1 MYNNQFFYSYPNF
14 TTKQTLFSKI
24 KNLNFTVLLNQTQ
37 KTLNIIN
44 QAIPIVNQIKPLI
57 SNTKTIFKIASA
69 INKDDNNNIKQEIK
83 KEDIKKE
90 ERVYN
95 QPTFFI

>member
-14 TTKQTLFSKI
+14 TEKQTLFSKI

-37 KTLNIIN
+37 KTLNVIN
-44 QAIPIVNQIKPLI
+44 QAIPIVHQIKPLI
-57 SNTKTIFKIASA
+57 NNTKTIFKIASA
-69 INKDDNNNIKQEIK
+69 INKDENKTIKEEIK
-83 KEDIKKE
+83 PE
-90 ERVYN
+90 EKQPERIYN